1 MPQPVVAELFIPDPT
16 IDKLWSH
23 GIVPEQVHAVL
34 ARERVIVRNRSGRAA
49 PFVLLGFDEQGR
61 CLAIP
66 IAPTHDRWV
75 WRVITAWYCKSG
87 EEARLGKRRSV
98 MESSV
103 PYGPSQEP
111 LDDEERELMDPGTWD
126 WDSAVDADV
135 AANPLVSFSIALSLE
150 EHRLLARVARAA
162 RMTTPAYMKHVALVA
177 ARESEPDAESMA
189 HPRAGVSQRSA

>member
-1 MPQPVVAELFIPDPT
+1 MPQPTVAELFIPDPT

-34 ARERVIVRNRSGRAA
+34 ARETVVVRNRSGRAA

-75 WRVITAWYCKSG
+75 WRVITAWYCKAG

-98 MESSV
+98 MEPSV
-103 PYGPSQEP
+103 PYGASQEP

-126 WDSAVDADV
+126 WDTAVYGDV
-135 AANPLVSFSIALSLE
+135 VANPLVSFPIALSLE
-150 EHRLLARVARAA
+150 EHRLLANVARAE
-162 RMTTPAYMKHVALVA
+162 RMTTPAYIKRAALRS
-177 ARESEPDAESMA
+177 AREHEVEGEHAAEV
-189 HPRAGVSQRSA
+189 RAASA